1 MDPILEEYRKHLTGE
16 RNLSPSTVRNYLDD
30 LAPFLQF
37 LDAEGLGPE
46 VRWKKLRNFVMR
58 NGDQTLNQEYRRL
71 LLSYVAWFINLR
83 TINYN
88 KRNQTQGHARTS
100 AVRNLASLRSFFR
113 FLIASGLMPAAP
125 LWTRGS
131 ASMRGLLPPPP
142 KRLPQVLYREEA
154 QALINQA
161 KASPAETR
169 SEPLIL
175 RDAAILELLYGSGLR
190 LAELVGM
197 DVSNLH
203 LPGRTVRVYGKGN
216 KERMV
221 PLGRPCIEALE
232 RYLEQGRQM
241 LISAGSGHA
250 LFLNRYGGRLSRR
263 SVEQVVQRYA
273 LRAGLAPDIHTHTLR
288 HSFATH
294 LLDGGADLRV
304 VQELLGHANPATTQ
318 VYTHVSPEQARKVYL
333 SAHPRA
339 SLKKEDD
346 VGISKTGAVSVE
358 EKA

>member
-1 MDPILEEYRKHLTGE
+1 MDPVLQEYRKHLTGE
-16 RNLSPSTVRNYLDD
+16 RNLSPFTVRNYLDD
-30 LAPFLQF
+30 LVPFLQF
-37 LDAEGLGPE
+37 LDAEGLGPDD
-46 VRWKKLRNFVMR
+46 RWKKLRNFVLR
-58 NGDQTLNQEYRRL
+58 NTVQTLNQEYRRL

-83 TINYN
+83 TINDN
-88 KRNQTQGHARTS
+88 KRNQAQGHTRTS

-113 FLIASGLMPAAP
+113 FLISAGLMPAAP

-154 QALINQA
+154 QALMNQA
-161 KASPAETR
+161 KASPTETR
-169 SEPLIL
+169 SEPLIF

-190 LAELVGM
+190 LAELAGL

-203 LPGRTVRVYGKGN
+203 LSGRTVRVYGKGN

-221 PLGRPCIEALE
+221 PLGRPCIEALQ
-232 RYLEQGRQM
+232 RYLEQGRQK
-241 LISAGSGHA
+241 LVSAGSGNA

-263 SVEQVVQRYA
+263 SVEQIVQRYA
-273 LRAGLAPDIHTHTLR
+273 LRAGLAHDVHTHTLR

-304 VQELLGHANPATTQ
+304 VQELLGHANPSTTQ

-339 SLKKEDD
+339 SQEKEDD
-346 VGISKTGAVSVE
+346 VGISKTRTVSVE
-358 EKA
+358 EQA

>member
-1 MDPILEEYRKHLTGE
+1 MDSVLQEYRKHLVGE

-46 VRWKKLRNFVMR
+46 DRWNKLRNFVLR
-58 NGDQTLNQEYRRL
+58 NSGQTLNQEYRRL

-83 TINYN
+83 TINAN
-88 KRNQTQGHARTS
+88 KRNRTQGHARTS

-113 FLIASGLMPAAP
+113 FLIANGLMPSAP

-131 ASMRGLLPPPP
+131 ASMRGLLPPAP

-154 QALINQA
+154 LALINQA
-161 KASPAETR
+161 KASPTETR
-169 SEPLIL
+169 LEPLIL

-190 LAELVGM
+190 LAELAGL

-203 LPGRTVRVYGKGN
+203 LPDRTIRVYGKGN

-221 PLGRPCIEALE
+221 PLSRPSVEALE
-232 RYLEQGRQM
+232 RYLEQGRQK
-241 LISAGSGHA
+241 LISTGSGHA

-263 SVEQVVQRYA
+263 TIEQIVQRYA
-273 LRAGLAPDIHTHTLR
+273 LRAGLVQDVHTHTLR

-304 VQELLGHANPATTQ
+304 VQELLGHANPSTTQ
-318 VYTHVSPEQARKVYL
+318 VYTHVSPEQARKVYM

-339 SLKKEDD
+339 SLEKGDA
-346 VGISKTGAVSVE
+346 VGISEADRVSAE